1 MRVYLFLLDADA
13 IILQT
18 AEIQAFLMST
28 EDKFTFNIPFKAN
41 ESMKGFS
48 FGYRGVASDMDGQ
61 TYFDSLP

>member
-1 MRVYLFLLDADA
+1 
-13 IILQT
+13 
-18 AEIQAFLMST
+18 MST

-61 TYFDSLP
+61 TYFDSLPWDSAFWKYLNEVNELK